1 MSMYPRPDWP
11 EALATVTECHY
22 DAGAGRAMAFG
33 LPTGKHFRI
42 TYNYWAPNTD
52 GKEELHTGEFS
63 SPFAMPQ
70 GRLFAV
76 NYNPAAPRQHKS
88 LNPKLPSYPEISTIF
103 PQRSTTA
110 ITSSSPLLFPFDSF
124 PTTRLAL
131 APDFV

>member
-88 LNPKLPSYPEISTIF
+88 LNPKLPSQTPNVAFGIAGSIILSIVWFIYM
-103 PQRSTTA
+103 RSCH
-110 ITSSSPLLFPFDSF
+110 
-124 PTTRLAL
+124 
-131 APDFV
+131 